1 MGGLAFHFRWSPRS
15 LSGPL
20 GPRQRGGGRGL
31 GPAQGAAERPQPRGF
46 HSRSPGS
53 AGPCSLRGGGRG
65 RARSPTGPLPPACSP
80 DPGPALYVTPRA
92 SLRGEAQLRDKARQ
106 SPPHLKARALPPCPS
121 PAARATGRAAP
132 LSLLHYCHGR
142 SEQCN
147 NERASVRRGAA
158 RAGPSRCNSGRGRD
172 GPSRRAPKSHS
183 SGAGVAALLALS
195 ERAVLGEQS
204 GLGHPRK

>member
-1 MGGLAFHFRWSPRS
+1 MFSPRWWAREGEKPYRTAAS
-15 LSGPL
+15 RLLARPRPCPL
-20 GPRQRGGGRGL
+20 RNPPGITPRGG
-31 GPAQGAAERPQPRGF
+31 
-46 HSRSPGS
+46 
-53 AGPCSLRGGGRG
+53 
-65 RARSPTGPLPPACSP
+65 
-80 DPGPALYVTPRA
+80 D
-92 SLRGEAQLRDKARQ
+92 QLRDKARQ